1 MLLRRSLSFLKNSSV
16 SKEFFLESSF
26 RAAACYSFFSMTFL
40 RIPFLFLSSSSA
52 FSYVSGRTSKSRS
65 RSSPCKPRMED
76 NKEYQA
82 KGKNEVN
89 LKDKTISYCFI
100 ILASSETRDSQILI
114 LHCDLSNSKQE
125 PNMKV
130 YYHCCS
136 E

>member
-1 MLLRRSLSFLKNSSV
+1 MSV
-16 SKEFFLESSF
+16 EEH
-26 RAAACYSFFSMTFL
+26 
-40 RIPFLFLSSSSA
+40 
-52 FSYVSGRTSKSRS
+52 RS
-65 RSSPCKPRMED
+65 RDQGVHLVNLGWRD
-76 NKEYQA
+76 NKKNQT